1 MAGWASLPSLRHTGA
16 GLPIPV
22 TDTTATFRQDTAGE
36 EDLEDLLLEVL
47 PADGSSLGNLSA
59 REALGQAVGREI
71 SEEAYEDVKGR
82 LLAKGLIRKGRGRGG
97 AIALAEGIEEGSR
110 VEASAAA
117 ASPAP
122 AMNGR
127 RAKKEAPAKD
137 FKAVLWA
144 SADKLRA
151 QMDAA
156 EYKHLVLGLIFLK
169 YISDTFAEHRSKV
182 LAMVSLPDSDFYMG
196 DDPAD
201 HEAALEDRDYYT
213 QENVFWVPAEARW
226 ESLRARAKQS
236 DIGRQIDQAL
246 VAIENENPT
255 LRGKLDKRFGAAQ
268 LEPGRMGE
276 LVDLISTIGFA
287 DDQRSGDVLGEVYE
301 YFLGQFASAE
311 GKKGG
316 QFYTPAHVVK
326 TLVAVL
332 APHKG
337 RIYDPCCGSG
347 GMFVQSEK
355 FIQAHGGKRDD
366 ASIYGQESNP
376 TTWRLAAMNLAI
388 RGFAADLGQEPA
400 DTFARDQFPDQK
412 FDYIL
417 ANPPFNISDWGGEK
431 YESDPRWVYGRPPVG
446 NANYAW
452 LQHMLWKLRP
462 GGEAGVVLANG
473 SMSSNQ
479 SGEGQIREAMV
490 RGDVVEVM
498 VALPGQLF
506 LNTQIPV
513 CLWFLTN
520 DKTQRG
526 RDRRGETLFI
536 DARQLGTMKTR
547 VERVLTDEEIAKIAG
562 TVHAWRGDGEV
573 AEAYENVAGF
583 CYSAKLEEIE
593 KNGFVLTPGRYVGAA
608 DQAED
613 DEPFEQKMQR
623 LTALLKQQQEEG
635 AKLDAAIARN
645 LAWLGFD

>member
-1 MAGWASLPSLRHTGA
+1 MDANELG
-16 GLPIPV
+16 
-22 TDTTATFRQDTAGE
+22 
-36 EDLEDLLLEVL
+36 DLLLEVL
-47 PADGSSLGNLSA
+47 PPDGSTLGNLSA
-59 REALGQAVGREI
+59 RQALSKAAEREVG
-71 SEEAYEDVKGR
+71 EEEYDQIRDKA
-82 LLAKGLIRKGRGRGG
+82 LLLGTIKKGLGRGG
-97 AIALAEGIEEGSR
+97 SIALGDGIEGGSR
-110 VEASAAA
+110 YEPPAA
-117 ASPAP
+117 PTR
-122 AMNGR
+122 GQG

-144 SADKLRA
+144 SATKLRA

-169 YISDTFAEHRSKV
+169 YISDTFVEQQQKV
-182 LAMVSLPDSDFYMG
+182 LAMVSNPDSDYYL

-201 HEAALEDRDYYT
+201 HQEALEDRDYYT
-213 QENVFWVPAEARW
+213 QENVFWVPADARW
-226 ESLRARAKQS
+226 ESLRNQAKQP
-236 DIGRQIDQAL
+236 DIGQLIDRAL

-276 LVDLISTIGFA
+276 LVDLIATIGFGEGKK
-287 DDQRSGDVLGEVYE
+287 SGDVLGEVYE

-337 RIYDPCCGSG
+337 RVYDPCCGSG
-347 GMFVQSEK
+347 GMFVQSER
-355 FIQAHGGKRDD
+355 FVESHGGRRDD
-366 ASIYGQESNP
+366 ISIYGQESNP

-400 DTFARDQFPDQK
+400 DTFARDQHPDQK

-431 YESDPRWVYGRPPVG
+431 YDSDPRWTFGRPPAG

-473 SMSSNQ
+473 SMSSNT

-536 DARQLGTMKTR
+536 DARQMGSMVSR
-547 VERVLTDEEIAKIAG
+547 VERVLTDEDIAKVAG

-573 AEAYENVAGF
+573 ESPYEDVSGF
-583 CYSAKLEEIE
+583 CYSAKFDEIE
-593 KNGFVLTPGRYVGAA
+593 KNSFVLTPGRYVGAA
-608 DQAED
+608 DQEED
-613 DEPFEQKMQR
+613 DEPFDQKMKR

-635 AKLDAAIARN
+635 ANLDQQISEN
-645 LAWLGFD
+645 LRRVGYEF

>member
-1 MAGWASLPSLRHTGA
+1 MTDSANTPLISDADQALA
-16 GLPIPV
+16 GLDDVLSEIRSV
-22 TDTTATFRQDTAGE
+22 
-36 EDLEDLLLEVL
+36 ED
-47 PADGSSLGNLSA
+47 PPKK
-59 REALGQAVGREI
+59 
-71 SEEAYEDVKGR
+71 KGR
-82 LLAKGLIRKGRGRGG
+82 K
-97 AIALAEGIEEGSR
+97 
-110 VEASAAA
+110 
-117 ASPAP
+117 
-122 AMNGR
+122 
-127 RAKKEAPAKD
+127 KKEAPAKD
-137 FKAVLWA
+137 YKEVLWA
-144 SADKLRA
+144 SADKLRN

-156 EYKHLVLGLIFLK
+156 VYKHLVLGMIFLK
-169 YISDTFAEHRSKV
+169 YISDAFVEQQQKV
-182 LAMVSLPDSDFYMG
+182 LEMVSNPESDYYLG

-201 HEAALEDRDYYT
+201 HQEALEDRDYFT
-213 QENVFWVPAEARW
+213 QANVFWVPADARW
-226 ESLRARAKQS
+226 ESLRNRAKQP
-236 DIGRQIDQAL
+236 DIGQLIDKAL

-276 LVDLISTIGFA
+276 LVDLISTIGFGEGKK
-287 DDQRSGDVLGEVYE
+287 SGDVLGEVYE

-337 RIYDPCCGSG
+337 RVYDPCCGSG
-347 GMFVQSEK
+347 GMFVQSER
-355 FIQAHGGKRDD
+355 FIESHGGRRDD
-366 ASIYGQESNP
+366 ISIYGQESNP

-400 DTFARDQFPDQK
+400 DTFARDQHPDQK

-431 YESDPRWVYGRPPVG
+431 YDSDPRWTFGRPPAG

-473 SMSSNQ
+473 SMSSNS
-479 SGEGQIREAMV
+479 SGEGQIREGMV
-490 RGDVVEVM
+490 RGDAVEVM
-498 VALPGQLF
+498 LALPGQLF

-526 RDRRGETLFI
+526 RNRRGETLFI
-536 DARQLGTMKTR
+536 DARQMGSMVSR
-547 VERVLTDEEIAKIAG
+547 VERVLTDEDIAKVAG

-573 AEAYENVAGF
+573 EIPYKDVSGF
-583 CYSAKLEEIE
+583 CYSAKFEEIE
-593 KNGFVLTPGRYVGAA
+593 KNSFVLTPGRYVGAA
-608 DQAED
+608 DQEED
-613 DEPFEQKMQR
+613 DEPFDQKMKR
-623 LTALLKQQQEEG
+623 LTSLLKQQQDEG
-635 AKLDAAIARN
+635 VKLDQQIAEN
-645 LAWLGFD
+645 LRKVGYEF

>member
-1 MAGWASLPSLRHTGA
+1 M
-16 GLPIPV
+16 
-22 TDTTATFRQDTAGE
+22 DTNELG
-36 EDLEDLLLEVL
+36 DLLLEVL
-47 PADGSSLGNLSA
+47 PPDGSTLGNLSA
-59 REALGQAVGREI
+59 RQALSKAAEREVG
-71 SEEAYEDVKGR
+71 EEEYDQIRDKA
-82 LLAKGLIRKGRGRGG
+82 LLLGTIKKGRGRGG
-97 AIALAEGIEEGSR
+97 SIALGEGIEGGSR
-110 VEASAAA
+110 YEP
-117 ASPAP
+117 PADP
-122 AMNGR
+122 TSGR
-127 RAKKEAPAKD
+127 GRAKKDAPAKD

-169 YISDTFAEHRSKV
+169 YISDTFVEQQQKV
-182 LAMVSLPDSDFYMG
+182 LATVSNPESDYYLG

-201 HEAALEDRDYYT
+201 HQEALEDRDYYT
-213 QENVFWVPAEARW
+213 QENVFWVPADARW
-226 ESLRARAKQS
+226 ESLRNQAKQP
-236 DIGRQIDQAL
+236 DIGQLIDRAL

-287 DDQRSGDVLGEVYE
+287 EGRKSGDVLGEVYE

-337 RIYDPCCGSG
+337 RVYDPCCGSG
-347 GMFVQSEK
+347 GMFVQSER
-355 FIQAHGGKRDD
+355 FVESHGGRLDD
-366 ASIYGQESNP
+366 ISIYGQESNP

-400 DTFARDQFPDQK
+400 DTFARDQHPDQK

-431 YESDPRWVYGRPPVG
+431 YDGDARWTFGRPPAG

-473 SMSSNQ
+473 SMSSNT

-498 VALPGQLF
+498 VALPAQLF

-526 RDRRGETLFI
+526 RDRCGETLFI
-536 DARQLGTMKTR
+536 DARQMGLMVSR
-547 VERVLTDEEIAKIAG
+547 VERVLTDEDIAKVAD

-573 AEAYENVAGF
+573 ENRYEDVPGF
-583 CYSAKLEEIE
+583 CYSAKIEEIG
-593 KNGFVLTPGRYVGAA
+593 KNSFVLTPGRYVGAA
-608 DQAED
+608 DQEED
-613 DEPFEQKMQR
+613 GEPFDQKIKR
-623 LTALLKQQQEEG
+623 LASLLKQQREEG
-635 AKLDAAIARN
+635 ANLDRQIAEN
-645 LAWLGFD
+645 LSRIGYE

>member
-1 MAGWASLPSLRHTGA
+1 
-16 GLPIPV
+16 V
-22 TDTTATFRQDTAGE
+22 TDSATFTIPEPDDDETG
-36 EDLEDLLLEVL
+36 EDLGGLDDLLASVRSEAE
-47 PADGSSLGNLSA
+47 PAPK
-59 REALGQAVGREI
+59 R
-71 SEEAYEDVKGR
+71 
-82 LLAKGLIRKGRGRGG
+82 GRGR
-97 AIALAEGIEEGSR
+97 
-110 VEASAAA
+110 
-117 ASPAP
+117 
-122 AMNGR
+122 
-127 RAKKEAPAKD
+127 AKQEAPAKD

-169 YISDTFAEHRSKV
+169 YISDTFAAQQGKV
-182 LAMVSLPDSDFYMG
+182 LQTVSNPESDFYLG

-201 HEAALEDRDYYT
+201 HQAALEDRDYYT
-213 QENVFWVPAEARW
+213 QENVFWVPTDARW
-226 ESLRARAKQS
+226 ESLRARAKQA
-236 DIGRQIDQAL
+236 DIGQLIDKAL
-246 VAIENENPT
+246 VAIENENAT

-287 DDQRSGDVLGEVYE
+287 DEQRSGDVLGEVYE

-526 RDRRGETLFI
+526 RDRCGETLFI

-547 VERVLTDEEIAKIAG
+547 VERVLTDEDIAKIG
-562 TVHAWRGDGEV
+562 DTVHAWRGDGEV
-573 AEAYENVAGF
+573 AAAYEDVAGF
-583 CYSAKLEEIE
+583 CYSARLAEIE

-608 DQAED
+608 DVED
-613 DEPFEQKMQR
+613 DGEVFEDKMKR
-623 LTALLKQQQEEG
+623 LTALLRQHQEEG
-635 AKLDAAIARN
+635 SKLDAAIARN
-645 LAWLGFD
+645 LAWLGFGAE

>member
-1 MAGWASLPSLRHTGA
+1 MDANELG
-16 GLPIPV
+16 
-22 TDTTATFRQDTAGE
+22 
-36 EDLEDLLLEVL
+36 DLLLEVL
-47 PADGSSLGNLSA
+47 PPDGSTLGNLSA
-59 REALGQAVGREI
+59 RQALSKAAEREV
-71 SEEAYEDVKGR
+71 SEEEYDQIRDKA
-82 LLAKGLIRKGRGRGG
+82 LLLGTIKKGRGRGG
-97 AIALAEGIEEGSR
+97 SIALGEGIEGGSR
-110 VEASAAA
+110 YEPPAA
-117 ASPAP
+117 PTG
-122 AMNGR
+122 GR
-127 RAKKEAPAKD
+127 GRAKKEAPAKD

-169 YISDTFAEHRSKV
+169 YISDTFVEQQQKV
-182 LAMVSLPDSDFYMG
+182 LATVSNPESDYYLG

-201 HEAALEDRDYYT
+201 HQEALEDRDYYT
-213 QENVFWVPAEARW
+213 QENVFWVPADARW
-226 ESLRARAKQS
+226 ESLRNQAKQP
-236 DIGRQIDQAL
+236 DIGQLIDRAL

-276 LVDLISTIGFA
+276 LVDLISTIGFGEGKK
-287 DDQRSGDVLGEVYE
+287 SGDVLGEVYE

-337 RIYDPCCGSG
+337 RVYDPCCGSG
-347 GMFVQSEK
+347 GMFVQSER
-355 FIQAHGGKRDD
+355 FVESHGGRRDD
-366 ASIYGQESNP
+366 ISIYGQESNP

-400 DTFARDQFPDQK
+400 DTFARDQHPDQK

-431 YESDPRWVYGRPPVG
+431 YDSDPRWTFGRPPAG

-473 SMSSNQ
+473 SMSSNT

-490 RGDVVEVM
+490 RGDAVEVM

-536 DARQLGTMKTR
+536 DARQMGSMVSR
-547 VERVLTDEEIAKIAG
+547 VERVLTDEDIAKVAG

-573 AEAYENVAGF
+573 ETPYEDVSGF
-583 CYSAKLEEIE
+583 CYSAKFDEIE
-593 KNGFVLTPGRYVGAA
+593 KNSFVLTPGRYVGAA
-608 DQAED
+608 DQEQD
-613 DEPFEQKMQR
+613 DEPFDQKMKR

-635 AKLDAAIARN
+635 AKLDQQIAEN
-645 LAWLGFD
+645 LRMIGYE

>member
-1 MAGWASLPSLRHTGA
+1 
-16 GLPIPV
+16 V

-59 REALGQAVGREI
+59 REALGQAVGGEI

-110 VEASAAA
+110 VEARAAA

-127 RAKKEAPAKD
+127 RAKKEAPARD

-268 LEPGRMGE
+268 LEPGRLGE

-547 VERVLTDEEIAKIAG
+547 VERMLTDEEIAKIAG

-608 DQAED
+608 DQEED

>member
-1 MAGWASLPSLRHTGA
+1 
-16 GLPIPV
+16 
-22 TDTTATFRQDTAGE
+22 
-36 EDLEDLLLEVL
+36 LLEVL

-268 LEPGRMGE
+268 LEPGRLGE

-287 DDQRSGDVLGEVYE
+287 DEQRSGDVLGEVYE

-366 ASIYGQESNP
+366 ALPPIWARNRRTPSRATSSPIRNLITSSP
-376 TTWRLAAMNLAI
+376 THRSTSPIGAARNMRAI
-388 RGFAADLGQEPA
+388 RAGCMA
-400 DTFARDQFPDQK
+400 
-412 FDYIL
+412 
-417 ANPPFNISDWGGEK
+417 
-431 YESDPRWVYGRPPVG
+431 GRPWAMPTMRGCSTCSGSCGLVG
-446 NANYAW
+446 KRAW
-452 LQHMLWKLRP
+452 CWPM
-462 GGEAGVVLANG
+462 
-473 SMSSNQ
+473 
-479 SGEGQIREAMV
+479 
-490 RGDVVEVM
+490 
-498 VALPGQLF
+498 
-506 LNTQIPV
+506 
-513 CLWFLTN
+513 
-520 DKTQRG
+520 
-526 RDRRGETLFI
+526 
-536 DARQLGTMKTR
+536 AR
-547 VERVLTDEEIAKIAG
+547 
-562 TVHAWRGDGEV
+562 
-573 AEAYENVAGF
+573 
-583 CYSAKLEEIE
+583 
-593 KNGFVLTPGRYVGAA
+593 
-608 DQAED
+608 
-613 DEPFEQKMQR
+613 
-623 LTALLKQQQEEG
+623 
-635 AKLDAAIARN
+635 
-645 LAWLGFD
+645 

>member
-1 MAGWASLPSLRHTGA
+1 MTQGQGSIDANEL
-16 GLPIPV
+16 V
-22 TDTTATFRQDTAGE
+22 
-36 EDLEDLLLEVL
+36 DLLLQVL
-47 PADGSSLGNLSA
+47 PSDGSTMGNLSA
-59 REALGQAVGREI
+59 RQALSKAAGREI
-71 SEEAYEDVKGR
+71 GEEEYDQIRDKA
-82 LLAKGLIRKGRGRGG
+82 LLLGTIKKGRGRGG
-97 AIALAEGIEEGSR
+97 SIARGDGIEGGSGN
-110 VEASAAA
+110 EPPAAPT
-117 ASPAP
+117 S
-122 AMNGR
+122 GR
-127 RAKKEAPAKD
+127 GKAKKEASTKD
-137 FKAVLWA
+137 FKSVLWA

-169 YISDTFAEHRSKV
+169 YISDTFVQQQQKV
-182 LAMVSLPDSDFYMG
+182 LATVSDPESDYYLG

-201 HEAALEDRDYYT
+201 HQEALEDRDYYT
-213 QENVFWVPAEARW
+213 QENVFWVPADARW
-226 ESLRARAKQS
+226 ESLRNQAKQPN
-236 DIGRQIDQAL
+236 IGQLIDKAL

-347 GMFVQSEK
+347 GMFVQSER
-355 FIQAHGGKRDD
+355 FVESHGGRRDD
-366 ASIYGQESNP
+366 ISIYGQESNP

-400 DTFARDQFPDQK
+400 DTFARDQHPDQK

-431 YESDPRWVYGRPPVG
+431 YDSDPRWVYGRPPAG

-520 DKTQRG
+520 DKTKRG

-536 DARQLGTMKTR
+536 DARQMGSMVTR
-547 VERVLTDEEIAKIAG
+547 VERVLTDQDIAKVAD

-573 AEAYENVAGF
+573 ENPYQDVSGF
-583 CYSAKLEEIE
+583 CYSAKFDEIE
-593 KNGFVLTPGRYVGAA
+593 KNSFVLTPGRYVGAA
-608 DQAED
+608 DQEED
-613 DEPFEQKMQR
+613 DEPFDQKMKR
-623 LTALLKQQQEEG
+623 LTSRLKQQQEEG
-635 AKLDAAIARN
+635 TKLDQQIAEN
-645 LAWLGFD
+645 LRRIGYES